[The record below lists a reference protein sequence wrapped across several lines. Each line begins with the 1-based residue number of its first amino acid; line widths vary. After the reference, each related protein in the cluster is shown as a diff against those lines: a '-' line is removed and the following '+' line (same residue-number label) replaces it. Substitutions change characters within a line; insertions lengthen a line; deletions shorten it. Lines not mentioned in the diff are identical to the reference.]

1 MLRLTKQTD
10 YAIVLLAVMAC
21 EPDGTSFSARD
32 LSEAAAVPLP
42 MTSKILKLLAREGLL
57 ASRRGVN
64 GGYALARP
72 AHQMSLAD
80 ILGSLEGGVALTQ
93 CAEHPSAG
101 NGTCAIESLCPI
113 SGIWRTINGALIQTL
128 EGITV
133 AQLAGSL
140 PRRRVTAAQKSA
152 SLATAQ
158 TGT

>member
-1 MLRLTKQTD
+1 VLRLTKQTD

-32 LSEAAAVPLP
+32 LSDAAAVPLP
-42 MTSKILKLLAREGLL
+42 MTSKVLKLLAKEGLL

-64 GGYALARP
+64 GGYVLSRP
-72 AHQMSLAD
+72 AQEMSLAD

-101 NGTCAIESLCPI
+101 NGVCAIESLCPI

-128 EGITV
+128 EGITL

-140 PRRRVTAAQKSA
+140 PRRRQIRRENPAPLAAVQS
-152 SLATAQ
+152 
-158 TGT
+158 